1 MKYYHLTFLRDGEY
15 VTAFACTTSIANFLL
30 IEKTLGREV
39 HILYS
44 RESSEEEYNLY
55 KKYKQQEQ

>member
-15 VTAFACTTSIANFLL
+15 ITAFACTTSIANFIL
-30 IEKTLGREV
+30 IEKSLGREV

-44 RESSEEEYNLY
+44 REIDEEEHDLFHDI
-55 KKYKQQEQ
+55 

>member
-15 VTAFACTTSIANFLL
+15 ITAFACTTSIANFIL
-30 IEKTLGREV
+30 IEKSLGRDV

-44 RESSEEEYNLY
+44 REIDEEEHDLFHDI
-55 KKYKQQEQ
+55 

>member
-1 MKYYHLTFLRDGEY
+1 MKHYHLTFLRDGKY

-39 HILYS
+39 YILYS
-44 RESSEEEYNLY
+44 REITEKEYNLFY
-55 KKYKQQEQ
+55 NIKSK

>member
-1 MKYYHLTFLRDGEY
+1 MKHYHLTFLRDDKY
-15 VTAFACTTSIANFLL
+15 VTAFTHTTSITNFLL

-44 RESSEEEYNLY
+44 REIT
-55 KKYKQQEQ
+55 